1 MVERYDKQKD
11 QKEKEKDDDMDV
23 QSQQSNGSQAKSVA
37 SERSQCKTHT
47 YIINREHLKFEIIA

>member
-11 QKEKEKDDDMDV
+11 QKEKEKEKDDDMDV

-37 SERSQCKTHT
+37 SERSQCKTLT
-47 YIINREHLKFEIIA
+47 YNIQRAFKV